1 MQAQGVAFET
11 ITPLQISNTLQKLVV
26 PAKGN
31 NIGPFLPQFAGMAWH
46 GADDYLYVFQTDDG
60 QSGVLQI
67 TGFIDNPRGVSIR
80 YKLVQNSEAQKSKPA
95 TITGQVTDQS
105 EKHSSK

>member
-1 MQAQGVAFET
+1 
-11 ITPLQISNTLQKLVV
+11 
-26 PAKGN
+26 
-31 NIGPFLPQFAGMAWH
+31 
-46 GADDYLYVFQTDDG
+46 VFQTDDG

-80 YKLVQNSEAQKSKPA
+80 YKLVQNSEAQKPKPA